1 MRVDEQHCWGCLY
14 ANLAEIS
21 RDYAG
26 GNNLRLLQEG
36 LRLGDRL
43 WKDSDHVEFALR
55 LFSKSFVEG
64 KTVFAE
70 VSRGGDG
77 HQKGVMLRVE
87 LRAGQRYRFADQRS
101 GGGIACF
108 C

>member
-26 GNNLRLLQEG
+26 GSNLRLLQEG

-43 WKDSDHVEFALR
+43 RKDSDHVEFALR
-55 LFSKSFVEG
+55 LFSKSFVERQA
-64 KTVFAE
+64 VFAE
-70 VSRGGDG
+70 VARGGDG

-87 LRAGQRYRFADQRS
+87 LRAGQGYRFADQRS